1 MGKSRQWTHVVLI
14 CTPGLTG
21 AMTGIS
27 AAIALKTYRPDC
39 RVTCVVSG
47 DAAPLLERHPAVDQA
62 ISDLSFRELVM
73 FFRRRSSDLVL
84 LLASNPAGFFA
95 AMLGLVPV
103 RICSHSGAGAG
114 RMGRM
119 LAWLFGCQEGG
130 VETLVPKALRI
141 MGLPSRLP
149 ARPWVVLTPRERR
162 RARRRV
168 RSLSRPRVL
177 VHPSC
182 LCGAMGLLRS
192 RWSLVLASLDRAP
205 CERPLLPQWLERGAF
220 DLLSKLS
227 LREWLAV
234 LVETDVLVSA
244 DAESLFLAEAMGVPT
259 VRVAPA
265 LKDKDVRSVLP
276 EAVVWQVEAVLRH
289 RLRIVGR
296 ADGHYAGVV

>member
-1 MGKSRQWTHVVLI
+1 MDKLPQWTHAILM
-14 CTPGLTG
+14 CAPGITG
-21 AMTGIS
+21 AVIGVS
-27 AAIALKTYRPDC
+27 SAIALKTYRPEC
-39 RVTCVVSG
+39 RVTCLVTG

-62 ISDLSFRELVM
+62 LSDLSFRDLVA
-73 FFRRRSSDLVL
+73 FFRRQSSGLVL
-84 LLASNPAGFFA
+84 LLTSSPGWFVA
-95 AMLGLVPV
+95 AMLARVPV
-103 RICSHSGAGAG
+103 RICCGAGME
-114 RMGRM
+114 RMERA
-119 LAWLFGCQEGG
+119 LAWFFGCQEGG
-130 VETLVPKALRI
+130 VETSVLKALRI

-192 RWSLVLASLDRAP
+192 CWSLVLAGLDRAP
-205 CERPLLPQWLERGAF
+205 CERSPLPQWLERGAL

-234 LVETDVLVSA
+234 LVEIDVLVSA
-244 DAESLFLAEAMGVPT
+244 DEESLLLAEAMGVPT
-259 VRVAPA
+259 VRVAQA
-265 LKDKDVRSVLP
+265 LRDKDVRSVLP

-296 ADGHYAGVV
+296 ADVHHAGVV